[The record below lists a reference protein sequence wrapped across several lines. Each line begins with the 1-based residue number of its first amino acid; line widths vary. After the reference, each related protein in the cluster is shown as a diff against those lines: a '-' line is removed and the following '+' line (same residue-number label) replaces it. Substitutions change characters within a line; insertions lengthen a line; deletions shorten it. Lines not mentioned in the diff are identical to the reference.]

1 MLVHATACKDILYL
15 YMYGCVGGS
24 VGEGKEGRG
33 RRYGRQERVER
44 GRGIG
49 GEGKD
54 IGRDRGKGVRERE
67 GGKWR

>member
-1 MLVHATACKDILYL
+1 MGD
-15 YMYGCVGGS
+15 
-24 VGEGKEGRG
+24 GKEGRG
-33 RRYGRQERVER
+33 RRDGRQERGER